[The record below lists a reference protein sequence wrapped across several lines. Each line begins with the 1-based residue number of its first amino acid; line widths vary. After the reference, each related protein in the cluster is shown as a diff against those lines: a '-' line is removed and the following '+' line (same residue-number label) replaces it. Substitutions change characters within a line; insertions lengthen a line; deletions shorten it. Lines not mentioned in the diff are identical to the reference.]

1 MTNFAVSPV
10 VRTARWVALGYGYLY
25 GVKRHEELLVIRA
38 AERAR
43 EHEIAR
49 AYCDKRVVDQAE
61 AMKLYAANSY
71 LYGTFHEE

>member
-10 VRTARWVALGYGYLY
+10 VRSARWLALGYGYLY

-43 EHEIAR
+43 EH
-49 AYCDKRVVDQAE
+49 
-61 AMKLYAANSY
+61 
-71 LYGTFHEE
+71 GTPP